1 MVTSFEAIPKQ
12 VTNGLKRDSDIELPI
27 ELRVERFKAGR
38 PRTGQYAERTADELR
53 EDITRVTD
61 LSLAVIKE
69 RDKLQ
74 NEKQSAEITAEAR
87 KLWIQILTAA
97 AGIELI
103 VIGFFAAQFFA
114 RLK

>member
-1 MVTSFEAIPKQ
+1 
-12 VTNGLKRDSDIELPI
+12 LKPDPEIDLPI

-38 PRTGQYAERTADELR
+38 PRTGQYAERTVEELR

-74 NEKQSAEITAEAR
+74 AEKQSAEIVAEAR
-87 KLWIQILTAA
+87 QLWIKILASAA
-97 AGIELI
+97 SVELI